1 MSPADLDRLTQA
13 LRRGHRQ
20 PAAARVGLEVEN
32 FVLRAAD
39 GAFVPYL
46 GERGVGAML
55 ARSGARLGAE
65 PIREGE
71 HLLGLRL
78 PGGGTI
84 TLEPGAQ
91 MEWSSPVCADLP
103 ELARRFAT
111 WRSEQAALAEE
122 FGVRFVALGAHPTAA
137 PEEIPRLPKARYAV
151 MEPWLRA
158 RGRYGP
164 WMMKGT
170 CGVQVN
176 LDHADEEDAMRKLR
190 VALRLAPVLNAIFAN
205 STVAAGLPTGAA
217 SWRGKVWTSVDPQR
231 CGIPEELA
239 KDGSTFRDYVAWA
252 AAAPM
257 LFVSR
262 PDGLHDVH
270 GTPWEEWGCSCE
282 ECPGDWD
289 LHLSTLFPEARF
301 RPQLELRHA
310 DAGPPELA
318 LGYAAL
324 ARAVFER
331 PAALAAAEALGAR
344 WTPAQRQEAWHAA
357 HQDALAAA
365 DPAGG
370 RLLDRA
376 RELLA
381 AAQPLP
387 EEQPFLEPVRAL
399 LADGR
404 SLGERMRARLVG
416 APERAAEFALAAS

>member
-1 MSPADLDRLTQA
+1 VKAADLDRLADA
-13 LRRGHRQ
+13 LRRGHRTT
-20 PAAARVGLEVEN
+20 ADARVGLEVEN

-39 GAFVPYL
+39 GAPIPYA

-55 ARSGARLGAE
+55 ARAGPRLGAA

-91 MEWSSPVCADLP
+91 MEWSSPICEGLPDL
-103 ELARRFAT
+103 AKKYAV
-111 WRSEQAALAEE
+111 WRAEQAALASE
-122 FGVRFVALGAHPTAA
+122 FGVRFVAVGAHPTAA
-137 PEEIPRLPKARYAV
+137 PEQIARLPKARYAV

-158 RGRYGP
+158 RGEYGS

-176 LDHADEEDAMRKLR
+176 LDHRDEDDAMRKLR
-190 VALRLAPVLNAIFAN
+190 VALRLAPVFNAIFAN
-205 STVAAGLPTGAA
+205 SPIAAGRQTGYA
-217 SWRGKVWTSVDPQR
+217 SWRGHVWTSVDPQR
-231 CGIPEELA
+231 CGIPEALA
-239 KDGSTFRDYVAWA
+239 KDGASFRDYVAWA
-252 AAAPM
+252 AEAPM
-257 LFVSR
+257 LFVLR
-262 PDGLHDVH
+262 PDGLHDLH
-270 GTPWEEWGCSCE
+270 GTMWEDWDCSCE
-282 ECPGDWD
+282 LCPGDWD
-289 LHLSTLFPEARF
+289 LHLSTFFPEARF

-310 DAGPPELA
+310 DAVPPELG

-331 PAALAAAEALGAR
+331 PAALAAAEAMGAR
-344 WTPAQRQEAWHAA
+344 WSHAQRLEAWHAA
-357 HQDALAAA
+357 HRDALSGA

-381 AAQPLP
+381 AAVPLP

-404 SLGERMRARLVG
+404 SLGERARA
-416 APERAAEFALAAS
+416 ESLADAGDGLHPLTSIV

>member
-1 MSPADLDRLTQA
+1 MNTADLDRLTQA
-13 LRRGHRQ
+13 LRRGHRS
-20 PAAARVGLEVEN
+20 PANARLGLEVEN

-39 GAFVPYL
+39 GAPVPYA
-46 GERGVGAML
+46 GAGGVGAML
-55 ARSGARLGAE
+55 ERSGQRLRAE
-65 PIREGE
+65 AIREGE

-91 MEWSSPVCADLP
+91 MEWSSPLCLGLPDLAQKYA
-103 ELARRFAT
+103 L
-111 WRSEQAALAEE
+111 WRAEQDALAAE
-122 FGVRFVALGAHPTAA
+122 FGVRFAQVGAHPAAA
-137 PEEIPRLPKARYAV
+137 PEQIARLPKARYAV

-158 RGRYGP
+158 RGQYGM

-190 VALRLAPVLNAIFAN
+190 VALRLAPVFNAVFAN
-205 STVAAGLPTGAA
+205 SPVAAGRQTGYA
-217 SWRGKVWTSVDPQR
+217 SWRGHVWTSVDPQR
-231 CGIPEELA
+231 CGIPETLA
-239 KDGSTFRDYVAWA
+239 ADGSTFRDYVAWA

-257 LFVSR
+257 LFVQR

-270 GTPWEEWGCSCE
+270 GTMWADWDCSCE
-282 ECPGDWD
+282 LCPGDWD
-289 LHLSTLFPEARF
+289 LHLSTFFPEARF

-310 DAGPPELA
+310 DAVPPELGLA
-318 LGYAAL
+318 YAAL
-324 ARAVFER
+324 ARAVFDR
-331 PAALAAAEALGAR
+331 PAALAAAERLGAR
-344 WTPAQRQEAWHAA
+344 WSHPQRLEAWNAA
-357 HQDALAAA
+357 HRDALSGR

-381 AAQPLP
+381 LAEPLA
-387 EEQPFLEPVRAL
+387 EEESYLEPVRAL

-404 SLGERMRARLVG
+404 SLGERARV
-416 APERAAEFALAAS
+416 ETAAGDACRI